1 MGKRAIEI
9 TLTDDER
16 DQLEQWVRS
25 PSTPQKLVRR
35 AQIVLRAADGWTNQQ
50 MVKAGLGTGVTI
62 ALWRTRFAELRLD
75 GLKDVPKPGRP
86 KQISKEKETE
96 IIASTLKPPRGRTH
110 WSTRC
115 MAEAQHVSQ
124 STISRLWRKHG
135 LKPHRTET
143 FKYSQD
149 PELEAKVVDIVGLY
163 MDPPEKA
170 LVLCVDEKSQ
180 IQALD
185 RTQPKLPLQ
194 PWQVE
199 RHTHDYVRHG
209 TTSLFAALNVATG
222 EVIGQCHRRH
232 RHQEFLQFLRV
243 IDRHYPEGEIH
254 LVLDN
259 YSTHKHQAVRK
270 WLTKRPR
277 FHLHFTPTSA
287 SWMNQI
293 ETWFGILHR
302 QALERGVFRSV
313 KALTAAIHT
322 FLDAWNENA
331 KPFKWVKRAEEILEK
346 ANPKNK

>member
-1 MGKRAIEI
+1 MHTESSEKTKIPCTA
-9 TLTDDER
+9 R
-16 DQLEQWVRS
+16 DFATF
-25 PSTPQKLVRR
+25 STPQKLVRR

-209 TTSLFAALNVATG
+209 ATSLFVALNVATG
-222 EVIGQCHRRH
+222 EVTGQCHRRH

-259 YSTHKHQAVRK
+259 CSTHKHQTVRK
-270 WLTKRPR
+270 WLTKYSVLRNTELPSHLAR
-277 FHLHFTPTSA
+277 WLPTLQSQLNCVKFEFLVVLLCHVAHLESPYSYILDSLCPLFHPNTT
-287 SWMNQI
+287 
-293 ETWFGILHR
+293 
-302 QALERGVFRSV
+302 
-313 KALTAAIHT
+313 
-322 FLDAWNENA
+322 
-331 KPFKWVKRAEEILEK
+331 
-346 ANPKNK
+346 